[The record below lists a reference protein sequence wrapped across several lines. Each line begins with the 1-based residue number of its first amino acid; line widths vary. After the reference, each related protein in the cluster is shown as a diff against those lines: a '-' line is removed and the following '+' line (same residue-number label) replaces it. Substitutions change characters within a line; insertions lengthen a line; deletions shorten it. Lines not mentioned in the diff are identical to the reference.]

1 MGVEKG
7 CGKWVREKIFH
18 TPATVILVNHECR
31 SLDMTMN
38 KIDRRFFFQKIKI
51 NFFHVFF
58 RGKTCGQNL
67 ILIFLNFFFENFQD
81 ILIC

>member
-7 CGKWVREKIFH
+7 CGKWVLEKIFH
-18 TPATVILVNHECR
+18 TPATGILVNHEWR

-51 NFFHVFF
+51 NFFHVFLWENMWTKSHF
-58 RGKTCGQNL
+58 
-67 ILIFLNFFFENFQD
+67 NFFKLFFENFQD